1 MPETYLEFEGQMT
14 GTGAMGKGMPNM
26 NMPTAM
32 GKGGMPNI
40 PMNPHMMGMGAMGKG
55 MPNMNM
61 PAAMGKGGMPN
72 IPMNPHMMGMGAM
85 GKGMPNMNMP
95 SAMGKGGMPMPIPMM
110 PPGQPSSVGAAPPLA
125 SFFEVKTPRSAV
137 STAAP
142 DSPEA
147 PPNKDPEHEAI
158 FEEIRAVLRESE
170 IRNAARKAK
179 AKRRKERRQAEAL
192 KASPLPHLKTLG
204 LDSKASFAEVK
215 QRFRQLA
222 LQTHPD
228 KCQDA
233 SGSKFKEVCAAY
245 QALEAAWSR

>member
-1 MPETYLEFEGQMT
+1 MNNKPYCAWAVYKLSITASQKIIRTCQYFWQSFWAPHLFSRGPQIQEDTTLPETYLEFEGQMT

-110 PPGQPSSVGAAPPLA
+110 PPGG
-125 SFFEVKTPRSAV
+125 
-137 STAAP
+137 
-142 DSPEA
+142 
-147 PPNKDPEHEAI
+147 
-158 FEEIRAVLRESE
+158 
-170 IRNAARKAK
+170 
-179 AKRRKERRQAEAL
+179 
-192 KASPLPHLKTLG
+192 
-204 LDSKASFAEVK
+204 
-215 QRFRQLA
+215 FRGLA
-222 LQTHPD
+222 LW
-228 KCQDA
+228 
-233 SGSKFKEVCAAY
+233 
-245 QALEAAWSR
+245 LLWWSYDNFLGVW